1 MSIVLVGKWPEIKAK
16 LELLVLLE
24 EKGVFMTKQ
33 KKVSAEANTFSQKPR
48 TNEEHGQ
55 KIV

>member
-1 MSIVLVGKWPEIKAK
+1 MSIVLSGKWPEIKAK

-24 EKGVFMTKQ
+24 EKGVFLTKQ